1 MQSKMCNMKVSIVV
15 LFLKV
20 VYSSSFNPFQGNY
33 PHLYPLKASEKFD
46 FLIILEGIE
55 RERWPEMI
63 NVKWFFLENFQKVS
77 SLTHFSPM
85 SHFYT
90 FWKLPKT
97 YGFLTFSRDVEM

>member
-1 MQSKMCNMKVSIVV
+1 MCNMKVSIVV

-20 VYSSSFNPFQGNY
+20 LYSSSFNPFQGNY

-63 NVKWFFLENFQKVS
+63 NVKWGFLENFQKVS

-90 FWKLPKT
+90 FWKLTKT